1 MPSSDELQNPCRIC
15 DHHLAGGDKNADC
28 CMECADRVRYVAA
41 IGGMFVPVP
50 IEMTDMGRR
59 RPAINKEESM
69 NNPMSTTDVRVP
81 VRAKD
86 PSPEPRPETT
96 RTCNKC
102 GETKPLDEFRKNH
115 TCLHGREPVCKD
127 CKNIEARRKT
137 AEARAKR
144 LAANQPKPIP
154 KKDLETTKA
163 CRVCGETKPL
173 VQFVINKT
181 CKDGHESICK
191 DCRRITT
198 AKKVAEKRSA
208 AAETTAAPAG
218 TGIPLVITAPP
229 DPSTGNLLEDY
240 METKICMSCGK
251 TKALALFPN
260 DNASND
266 GRTNVCK
273 ECCIGQ
279 PVFLSRTKDGQLG
292 AKMQAAKVEAAQ
304 PCVEPTPP
312 KPNSCHII
320 NVIDSDHIK
329 SFLDTDAGQRIISE
343 ALALTPAYLRKYPD
357 FVMSD
362 NYKPELSKYA
372 PAEPDPAPVT
382 APMDDAATEPRAEIA
397 WDQPSG
403 LRSQP
408 SALSSALSPLETQI
422 GGDHYK
428 NFAIQPIEFTTRNRL
443 GFIEGCVVKRICR
456 YNRPGGKGLQ
466 DLLKIKHEIDCLI
479 AIDEKEKAERSQGRQ
494 V

>member
-1 MPSSDELQNPCRIC
+1 MPSSGESINPCRIC
-15 DHHLAGGDKNADC
+15 AHHLAGGDKNADC

-41 IGGMFVPVP
+41 IGGMFGPVP

-59 RPAINKEESM
+59 RPDQHNGGNM

-240 METKICMSCGK
+240 METKICMGCGK

-279 PVFLSRTKDGQLG
+279 PVFITRTRDGQLQG
-292 AKMQAAKVEAAQ
+292 EIRVQAA
-304 PCVEPTPP
+304 
-312 KPNSCHII
+312 
-320 NVIDSDHIK
+320 
-329 SFLDTDAGQRIISE
+329 
-343 ALALTPAYLRKYPD
+343 
-357 FVMSD
+357 
-362 NYKPELSKYA
+362 PELPKYA
-372 PAEPDPAPVT
+372 PAGAGIAPATIT

-397 WDQPSG
+397 WDNPQVSG
-403 LRSQP
+403 FIP
-408 SALSSALSPLETQI
+408 HPSPLDTQI

-428 NFAIQPIEFTTRNRL
+428 HFAIQPIEFTTRNRL

-494 V
+494 A